1 MPTESSSIGPRKD
14 VLWMVGWA
22 QLADEECNA
31 LCISVTVQRMGAVG
45 GRVVQL
51 LLNNQ
56 AGGYSAGSPAHMS
69 VADIHRGLRD
79 MNRVDTAAGKGD
91 PSIDSIDLKTLSL
104 LLETMRCDSTG
115 VLDKVL
121 CEDKTAGGRSPHY
134 LVNKAAILQAVRR
147 RLIHAIAEERFGY
160 QSARIVELL
169 QCKNYLEQQKIS
181 DMAILPA
188 KEGRERLYDLYQN
201 QWVDYVE
208 ISKRGDFNPSN
219 TYFFWTLSTEKLID
233 NLLNAQ
239 YGTVYNL
246 RCRYMKEIADG
257 KSLLDFSHKITDA
270 EEAEKFDKLSE
281 SLDRLDNAV
290 LKIIENVTVL
300 GIL

>member
-1 MPTESSSIGPRKD
+1 M
-14 VLWMVGWA
+14 
-22 QLADEECNA
+22 
-31 LCISVTVQRMGAVG
+31 CISVTTQRMGTMGAN
-45 GRVVQL
+45 VVEL
-51 LLNNQ
+51 LLNDSE
-56 AGGYSAGSPAHMS
+56 AGRGGSGGSNPAILMS
-69 VADIHRGLRD
+69 VPDIHKGLREQQKKK
-79 MNRVDTAAGKGD
+79 MAAAAAKTENGVI
-91 PSIDSIDLKTLSL
+91 PSSESIDLKTLSL

-115 VLDKVL
+115 VVDKVL
-121 CEDKTAGGRSPHY
+121 CDDKNMSSRSPHY
-134 LVNKAAILQAVRR
+134 LVNKTAILQAVRR

-201 QWVDYVE
+201 HWVDYMEV
-208 ISKRGDFNPSN
+208 SKRGDFNPSN

-239 YGTVYNL
+239 YGAVYNL
-246 RCRYMKEIADG
+246 RCRYLKEIADG
-257 KSLLDFSHKITDA
+257 KSLLDFSHKITDN
-270 EEAEKFDKLSE
+270 EEAQKFDKLSE

-290 LKIIENVTVL
+290 LKIMENITVL
-300 GIL
+300 SIL